1 MFTIKLGDK
10 ITNHKLSEFS
20 TSTMDDLNAKF
31 QNVNGT
37 VQAIPFSGS
46 MEVLGFF
53 SQELPN
59 VDIPE
64 GQELMAKMMIKLMEH
79 KLLAIF
85 LASTVSDTSTF
96 NVKYFQTAIERANE
110 EELNVAIEIV
120 KSKIKTFVDKFKKEE
135 SDEGLEQS
143 QSTQD

>member
-46 MEVLGFF
+46 MEVLSFF
-53 SQELPN
+53 SQELPSI
-59 VDIPE
+59 DIPE

-96 NVKYFQTAIERANE
+96 NVKYFQTAIERASN
-110 EELNVAIEIV
+110 EELNAAIEIV